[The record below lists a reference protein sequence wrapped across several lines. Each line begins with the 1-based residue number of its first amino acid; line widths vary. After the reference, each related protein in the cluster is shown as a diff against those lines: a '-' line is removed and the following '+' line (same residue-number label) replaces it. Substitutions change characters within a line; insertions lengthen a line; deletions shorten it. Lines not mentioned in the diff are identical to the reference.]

1 MNDLISIIIPAYNSE
16 LYLYDCIQSILHQTY
31 SDFEVILADDGSCED
46 SRKIYEKISRSD
58 QRILLFQYGHRGVSA
73 ARNAAIKAARGKYIF
88 FMDSDDIIH
97 PHLLESLY
105 CLLKKT
111 SSILAT
117 TECLKFKNA
126 ALFNK
131 NYLNSKYSIE
141 YTCIDTQTAI
151 DLSTRRLTQVF
162 DGIGGIMVLR
172 SAIRSLLFDETLICG
187 EDTKFIYQLLLQN
200 ANVIILHHKWYY
212 YRRYEFSDSKRNTL
226 EACKSIYSCDSYIR
240 NSEFLNNRLS
250 NAKSSQICILNNICK
265 WYVIAKKKQ
274 DQILQNYLIQ
284 LAKNEKKSD
293 LYAYSRP
300 KTKRALFL
308 MMHCFPIYTAI
319 RFLQAVCYSVIY
331 RLCKLIYLKRLR

>member
-1 MNDLISIIIPAYNSE
+1 MNDLISIIIPVYNSE

-31 SDFEVILADDGSCED
+31 SDFEVILADDGSRED
-46 SRKIYEKISRSD
+46 SRKIYEKISRTD

-105 CLLKKT
+105 CLLKET
-111 SSILAT
+111 SSILAAV
-117 TECLKFKNA
+117 ESLKFKNA

-141 YTCIDTQTAI
+141 YTCINSQTAI
-151 DLSTRRLTQVF
+151 NLFTRRLTQVF

-187 EDTKFIYQLLLQN
+187 EDTKFIYQILLQN

-212 YRRYEFSDSKRNTL
+212 YRIYEFSDSKRNTL
-226 EACKSIYSCDSYIR
+226 EACKSIYNCESYIR

-250 NAKSSQICILNNICK
+250 NAKSLQVCILDNIYK
-265 WYVIAKKKQ
+265 WYAIAKKERN
-274 DQILQNYLIQ
+274 QILQNYLVQ
-284 LAKNEKKSD
+284 LAREEKKSD
-293 LYAYSRP
+293 LYAHSHS
-300 KTKRALFL
+300 KSKRTLFL
-308 MMHCFPIYTAI
+308 MMHCFPIYMAI
-319 RFLQAVCYSVIY
+319 RILQAVCYSIKY
-331 RLCKLIYLKRLR
+331 RLCTLIYLKRIR